1 MSPKAVIVRIAPSP
15 TGYLHVGTGR
25 TAIFNYLF
33 ARKYGG
39 QFRIRIEDTDVER
52 SDASLVEPILNAL
65 RWLGCEWDGEV
76 IYQSQRLDIYRQY
89 VAKLLDTPYGYRCF
103 CTPAELEAERNQ
115 AKAEKRAPKYSR
127 KCLNLSP
134 DEVQARVA
142 RGEKFAIRLR
152 VPEGE
157 TSYDDM
163 VLGLLT
169 RKNEDLE
176 DFVAARSDGSPT
188 YNFAVVIDDHAMG
201 ITHIVRGNDHVTN
214 TFKQVHLYQAFG
226 WEVPRFGHTPLI
238 LRPDKQKVSK
248 RLGDKDV
255 AEYQKEGILPEAM
268 FNYLCMLGWSPK
280 NDREIYTKQ
289 ELIDIFN
296 PANFNP
302 SNAVFDEE
310 KLVSFN
316 KAHLQMKSDHD
327 LAVMVAPLLVDAGLT
342 TKYWLETR
350 WEYLRKVV
358 SLLKERVRR
367 VTDFVSLG
375 GYFFFF
381 NFTYDPK
388 AEAEQFTPEAADLL
402 AALAD
407 RFADLTEFSHATAE
421 AALTGLAEERGIKKA
436 KLIHPTRLAVSGMTV
451 GPGLYELLV
460 TLSQPIVVERIKKA
474 VDSIRARHK
483 LKHQ

>member
-1 MSPKAVIVRIAPSP
+1 MTNREVTVRIAPSP

-33 ARKYGG
+33 AKKHAGK
-39 QFRIRIEDTDVER
+39 FRIRIEDTDVER

-76 IYQSQRLDIYRQY
+76 IYQSRRFDLYRQY
-89 VAKLLDTPYGYRCF
+89 VEKLLESGHGYRCF
-103 CTPAELEAERNQ
+103 CTPAELEAERNL
-115 AKAEKRAPKYSR
+115 AMAEKRAPKYSR
-127 KCLNLSP
+127 KCLRMSQ
-134 DEVQARVA
+134 DEVRKRVE
-142 RGEKFAIRLR
+142 RGDKFAIRLR
-152 VPEGE
+152 IPDGE

-176 DFVAARSDGSPT
+176 DFVAARSDGTPT
-188 YNFAVVIDDHAMG
+188 YNFAVVIDDHDME

-214 TFKQVHLYQAFG
+214 TFKQIHLYHAFG
-226 WEVPRFGHTPLI
+226 WDVPRFGHTPLI

-255 AEYQKEGILPEAM
+255 AAYQKEGILPEAM

-280 NDREIYTKQ
+280 NDREIYSTQ
-289 ELIDIFN
+289 ELIDIFDS
-296 PANFNP
+296 ANFNP

-316 KAHLQMKSDHD
+316 KAHIMKKSDHD
-327 LAVMVAPLLVDAGLT
+327 LAVLVAPMLVDAGLT

-350 WEYLRKVV
+350 WEYLRMVI

-381 NFTYDPK
+381 DYSYDSN
-388 AEAEQFTPEAADLL
+388 AEAEQFTPEAAELL
-402 AALAD
+402 SVLAE
-407 RFADLTEFSHATAE
+407 RFASLTEFSHASTE
-421 AALTGLAEERGIKKA
+421 AALTGLAEERGVKKA
-436 KLIHPTRLAVSGMTV
+436 KLIHPTRLAVSGITV
-451 GPGLYELLV
+451 GPGLYDLLV
-460 TLSQPIVVERIKKA
+460 ALTQPVVVERMKKA

-483 LKHQ
+483 L